1 MNLFE
6 NPFYILGI
14 STRDSKQRIVEACD
28 EKSLTLDSDMCMR
41 FRAMLTQ
48 PRNRLMAEISW
59 LPGVAPSR
67 ALNLL
72 EKVKTDPRDLFNSVK
87 GSDPLVKCNAL
98 AALLKHHNFKESPVN
113 YLIITIAKA
122 FDEINYDNLLS
133 TINEDRHLAG
143 LPQIQDLENIKEAI
157 QEHAKYLVCA
167 MRDALNNAPNPDI
180 VFTKIVEHITSN
192 GQVHPPLL
200 IADLTELYKIEVQKY
215 LDKLAQEIRAITEGI
230 QSHNNIEK
238 IDSALNLLE
247 KKVKSWDQIVQPI
260 QLIMQSKGMEDSHS
274 QEIAN
279 ELRRTTI
286 YLANELEMH
295 DMAQRVSMLMAEVFK
310 ELPQFAERVSE
321 DLSVLEDI
329 LDRKV
334 RSVEEERKWR
344 EEISLDIEI
353 GKLIKDRLIISPDII
368 TYKGR
373 SIKTAEVT
381 RVRWGVFV
389 QIINGIR
396 TSYYTIWVGT
406 PNQLFKVECNTTF
419 EGTATVE
426 ARYSLITDKLWK
438 AVCVRL
444 FSETLS
450 SLSSGEK
457 KVYGD
462 AVIDKDG
469 VLLKK
474 SKLLWMS
481 EPFYSKWE
489 DLSISNGP
497 GTFII
502 QSTNEKKAKAE
513 LSYRDIDNVHI
524 LEAML
529 RFLWKD
535 GNCQKLSRG
544 EFT

>member
-1 MNLFE
+1 MDLFE
-6 NPFYILGI
+6 NPFYILGLT
-14 STRDSKQRIVEACD
+14 TRDSTQRIIEACD
-28 EKSLTLDSDMCMR
+28 EKSLTLDSDICTR
-41 FRAMLTQ
+41 YRTMLIQ
-48 PRNRLMAEISW
+48 PRNRIALEISW
-59 LPGVAPSR
+59 LPGIAPFR

-87 GSDPLVKCNAL
+87 GLDPLVKCNAL
-98 AALLKHHNFKESPVN
+98 TALLKHHNFKESPVN

-122 FDEINYDNLLS
+122 FDEIDYDDLLN
-133 TINEDRHLAG
+133 TINEDRHLVG
-143 LPQIQDLENIKEAI
+143 LPLVQYSENIKEAI
-157 QEHAKYLVCA
+157 QEHGKYLVCT
-167 MRDALNNAPNPDI
+167 MRDALNNVPNPDI
-180 VFTKIVEHITSN
+180 VFTEIVAHTTSN

-200 IADLTELYKIEVQKY
+200 IADLSDLYQIEVQKY
-215 LDKLAQEIRAITEGI
+215 LDKLAGEIRVITESI
-230 QSHNNIEK
+230 LAYKNIEK
-238 IDSALNLLE
+238 IDSVLNALE
-247 KKVKSWDQIVQPI
+247 KKVRLWDQIAQPI
-260 QLIMQSKGMEDSHS
+260 QLVMQSKGMEDGHS
-274 QEIAN
+274 QEIGI
-279 ELRRTTI
+279 ELRRTAI
-286 YLANELEMH
+286 FLANDLEMH
-295 DMAQRVSMLMAEVFK
+295 EAAQRVSILMAEVFK

-321 DLSVLEDI
+321 DLSVLGDI
-329 LDRKV
+329 LDRKI
-334 RSVEEERKWR
+334 RSAEEERKWR
-344 EEISLDIEI
+344 EEVTLDIEI

-368 TYKGR
+368 SYKGK

-396 TSYYTIWVGT
+396 TSYYTIWIGT

-426 ARYSLITDKLWK
+426 ARYRLITDKLWK

-457 KVYGD
+457 KIYGD

-502 QSTNEKKAKAE
+502 QSTNEKKVKAE

-535 GNCQKLSRG
+535 GNYQKLRRG
-544 EFT
+544 EFS

>member
-1 MNLFE
+1 MELFE
-6 NPFYILGI
+6 NPFYILGLT
-14 STRDSKQRIVEACD
+14 TRDSKQRIIEACD
-28 EKSLTLDSDMCMR
+28 EKSLILDSDMCSR
-41 FRAMLTQ
+41 FRIMLAQ
-48 PRNRLMAEISW
+48 PRNRITAEVSW

-87 GSDPLVKCNAL
+87 GSDPLVKCNTL
-98 AALLKHHNFKESPVN
+98 AALLKHHQFKESPVN

-122 FDEINYDNLLS
+122 FDEIDYDDLLI

-143 LPQIQDLENIKEAI
+143 LPLVQDSENIKEAI
-157 QEHAKYLVCA
+157 QEHGKYLVCA

-180 VFTKIVEHITSN
+180 VFTAIVAHTTSN
-192 GQVHPPLL
+192 GQMHPPLL
-200 IADLTELYKIEVQKY
+200 IADLSDLYQIEVQKY
-215 LDKLAQEIRAITEGI
+215 LDKLAEEIRVITEGI
-230 QSHNNIEK
+230 KSHNNIEK
-238 IDSALNLLE
+238 IDSVLNVLE
-247 KKVKSWDQIVQPI
+247 KKVRSWDQIAQPI

-279 ELRRTTI
+279 ELRRATLF
-286 YLANELEMH
+286 LANELEMH
-295 DMAQRVSMLMAEVFK
+295 EAAQRVSILMAEVFK

-329 LDRKV
+329 LDRKA

-344 EEISLDIEI
+344 DEISLDIEI

-368 TYKGR
+368 SYKEK
-373 SIKTAEVT
+373 SIKTDEVT

-389 QIINGIR
+389 QTINGIR

-426 ARYSLITDKLWK
+426 ARYRLITDKLWK
-438 AVCVRL
+438 GVCVRL

-450 SLSSGEK
+450 RLSSGEK
-457 KVYGD
+457 IVYGD

-474 SKLLWMS
+474 RKLLLMS
-481 EPFYSKWE
+481 EPYYSKWE
-489 DLSISNGP
+489 GLSISNGP

-502 QSTNEKKAKAE
+502 ESTNEKKAKAE

-524 LEAML
+524 LESVM

-535 GNCQKLSRG
+535 GNYQKLRTG
-544 EFT
+544 EFA

>member
-6 NPFYILGI
+6 NPFYILGV

-28 EKSLTLDSDMCMR
+28 EKSLTLDSEMCIR
-41 FRAMLTQ
+41 FRSMLTQ
-48 PRNRLMAEISW
+48 PRNRITAEISW

-72 EKVKTDPRDLFNSVK
+72 EKIKTDPRDLFNSVK

-98 AALLKHHNFKESPVN
+98 AALLKHHTFKESPVN

-143 LPQIQDLENIKEAI
+143 LPLVQESEYIKEAI
-157 QEHAKYLVCA
+157 QEHGKYLVCA

-215 LDKLAQEIRAITEGI
+215 LDKLAQEIRAITEDI

-260 QLIMQSKGMEDSHS
+260 QLVMQSKGMEDRHS
-274 QEIAN
+274 REIAD

-295 DMAQRVSMLMAEVFK
+295 EAAQRVSILMAGVFK

-329 LDRKV
+329 LNRKV
-334 RSVEEERKWR
+334 RSAEEERKWR
-344 EEISLDIEI
+344 EEVSIDIEI
-353 GKLIKDRLIISPDII
+353 GKVFKDRLVITPEIIS
-368 TYKGR
+368 YKNR
-373 SIKTAEVT
+373 NIKPADVSC
-381 RVRWGVFV
+381 VRWGKL
-389 QIINGIR
+389 IINSR
-396 TSYYTIWVGT
+396 SFNTIWVGT
-406 PNQLFKVECNTTF
+406 PSHMFEIECNTTF
-419 EGTATVE
+419 ESTSTVE
-426 ARYSLITDKLWK
+426 KRYESITDSLWK
-438 AVCVRL
+438 LVCVRL
-444 FSETLS
+444 IGETLCR
-450 SLSSGEK
+450 LSSGEK
-457 KVYGD
+457 LVYGD
-462 AVIDKDG
+462 AVVDKDG
-469 VLLKK
+469 ILLRK
-474 SKLLWMS
+474 SKFFGS

-489 DLSISNGP
+489 GLTTGHVP
-497 GTFII
+497 GAFVI
-502 QSTNEKKAKAE
+502 QSRTEKKARAD
-513 LSYRDIDNVHI
+513 LSYRGLDNVHI
-524 LEAML
+524 LEAVM

-535 GNCQKLSRG
+535 GNHLKLSRG
-544 EFT
+544 EFS